1 MFTKEECLKALDRI
15 ENDEYLITEDD
26 DGYLINIVN
35 LYKNELRTL
44 RHLIHENFEN
54 NPIDWLKNCMGEEAF
69 NVVFSSKEEVK
80 KWIDR
85 VNWHLKKVDELGRE
99 LQKLKSNPPLKFE
112 ELKDEMWVWDNKEK
126 KYIKSCNNFD
136 TEEYG
141 KGIRVQIGFD
151 LVRYPYE
158 ENRFYRKQVEE

>member
-1 MFTKEECLKALDRI
+1 MGKLTKEEKLLFSLSAIKEVI
-15 ENDEYLITEDD
+15 ESFDIDIEVTITKNDDEYT
-26 DGYLINIVN
+26 INAYKEIQKCVVDYVN
-35 LYKNELRTL
+35 
-44 RHLIHENFEN
+44 
-54 NPIDWLKNCMGEEAF
+54 
-69 NVVFSSKEEVK
+69 S
-80 KWIDR
+80 
-85 VNWHLKKVDELGRE
+85 
-99 LQKLKSNPPLKFE
+99 LQPLKFE

>member
-1 MFTKEECLKALDRI
+1 MSKLTKEEKLLFSLSAIKEVI
-15 ENDEYLITEDD
+15 ESFDIDIEVTITKNDDEYT
-26 DGYLINIVN
+26 INAYKEIQKCVVDYVN
-35 LYKNELRTL
+35 
-44 RHLIHENFEN
+44 
-54 NPIDWLKNCMGEEAF
+54 
-69 NVVFSSKEEVK
+69 S
-80 KWIDR
+80 
-85 VNWHLKKVDELGRE
+85 
-99 LQKLKSNPPLKFE
+99 LQPLKFE

-158 ENRFYRKQVEE
+158 ENRFYRKQVEEWMKKKLMKF